1 MSVELAIVIVGM
13 NTRDWLRNCLQSLR
27 AHDDVALEIVVVD
40 NCSEDG
46 SCQMIEETFPEV
58 TLISNNTLYGFAKNN
73 NIGAAQTSAP
83 MLLFLN
89 PDTEVTPGALRAM
102 LAVSERHPHC
112 GIFGGRLSD
121 ADRQIERSVGAFP
134 TLTSLAIDRLLAAL
148 SMLRPLLDHH
158 SQRHYLR
165 YDIERQ
171 VAWTTGAYLW
181 IRRDVFDALEG
192 WDSEIFM
199 YGEDADLCYRSHKL
213 GRPVLYTPDS
223 QAFHY
228 HNKVPLDRTR
238 RKRLLREG
246 LTLFA
251 RKHYG
256 PLRARAYRRI
266 LGWLW

>member
-1 MSVELAIVIVGM
+1 MAAELAVVIVGM
-13 NTRDWLRNCLQSLR
+13 NTRDWVRGCLQSLR

-46 SCQMIEETFPEV
+46 SCEMVEEAFPEA
-58 TLISNNTLYGFAKNN
+58 TLIRNSAPYGFAQNN

-83 MLLFLN
+83 ILLFLN
-89 PDTEVTPGALRAM
+89 PDTEVPPGALRAM
-102 LAVSERHPHC
+102 LTVIKRQPDC
-112 GIFGGRLSD
+112 GIFGGQLAD
-121 ADRQIERSVGAFP
+121 ADRETERSVGAFP
-134 TLTSLAIDRLLAAL
+134 TLTSLAIDRLLGAL
-148 SMLRPLLDHH
+148 SLLRPLLDRH
-158 SQRHYLR
+158 SQRHYLC
-165 YDIERQ
+165 YDRERQ

-181 IRRDVFDALEG
+181 IRRDVFDALKG

-199 YGEDADLCYRSHKL
+199 YGEDADLCYRCYEL
-213 GRPVLYTPDS
+213 GHSVLYTPES

-228 HNKVPLDRTR
+228 HNKVPIDRAR

-251 RKHYG
+251 HKHYG
-256 PLRARAYRRI
+256 PLRAKIYRRI